1 MNQMIWLTGLSGSGK
16 TTLAE
21 ELKNHIENC
30 YVLDG
35 DTLRKGINQDLQFS
49 EKDRLEVGRRIG
61 EIGRILLDAKLNV
74 IVASISPYRST
85 RDKVRSLIGD
95 SYMEVYVQCPLEVCE
110 KRDPKG
116 LYQLVR
122 SGQIKH
128 FTGIDSPYE
137 EPVHPEV
144 IVETDKLTIEEC
156 VLKILQC
163 QSAMQIRAGA
173 YPLNL

>member
-30 YVLDG
+30 YILDG
-35 DTLRKGINQDLQFS
+35 DALRRGINQDLQFS

-61 EIGRILLDAKLNV
+61 EIGKILLDAKLNV

-85 RDKVRSLIGD
+85 RDKVRSLIGE
-95 SYMEVYVQCPLEVCE
+95 SYMEVYVQCPLDVCE

-116 LYQLVR
+116 LYQHAR
-122 SGQIKH
+122 SGQLKH

-137 EPVHPEV
+137 VPIHPDV
-144 IVETDKLTIEEC
+144 IVNTDELSIDEC
-156 VLKILQC
+156 VLKIIQC
-163 QSAMQIRAGA
+163 QSAKKIRVGA
-173 YPLNL
+173 YHPN